1 MERRSEW
8 QKERIN
14 TVQGYRFFKESYVK
28 KLVSRPFVKVAEG
41 LFIVI
46 CFASAACL
54 YQSVDFFE
62 SDTE

>member
-1 MERRSEW
+1 M
-8 QKERIN
+8 
-14 TVQGYRFFKESYVK
+14 QGYRFFKESYVK